1 MICRTSNT
9 SQLPAGGWSAD
20 WCQFHCSE
28 LQFKCSSL
36 SSCCWHLTL
45 NGCDP
50 AGAVEHQ
57 GAAFSHWHLQ
67 TQCLILGILLL
78 LFYLWD
84 CNECWILQS
93 GEMEKGK
100 QSLLAKWIT
109 LWSVSILLLF
119 WNNGVFYY
127 SFSKALSLLF
137 TVLNILSNER
147 VSSIICFL
155 PLYLPTLLASRCS
168 YFCSIT
174 QEPHFFGYAGGPG
187 LFSSLFT
194 GKKVKR
200 TTTQWSF

>member
-1 MICRTSNT
+1 M
-9 SQLPAGGWSAD
+9 
-20 WCQFHCSE
+20 
-28 LQFKCSSL
+28 LQ
-36 SSCCWHLTL
+36 
-45 NGCDP
+45 P
-50 AGAVEHQ
+50 Q
-57 GAAFSHWHLQ
+57 
-67 TQCLILGILLL
+67 LLL
-78 LFYLWD
+78 LASYSERLWSCGCCGAPGGSVLSLAPSDTVSHPRNSASVVYLWD

>member
-1 MICRTSNT
+1 MICRTSKT
-9 SQLPAGGWSAD
+9 SQLVAGGWSAD
-20 WCQFHCSE
+20 WCQFHCSK

-50 AGAVEHQ
+50 ASAVEHQ

-78 LFYLWD
+78 LFICGTVMSVESCRVERWK
-84 CNECWILQS
+84 
-93 GEMEKGK
+93 KGSRV
-100 QSLLAKWIT
+100 SLPNG
-109 LWSVSILLLF
+109 SHFDLF
-119 WNNGVFYY
+119 QYYFYFETTGVFYY

-137 TVLNILSNER
+137 TVLNILSNEC
-147 VSSIICFL
+147 VSSIIRFL

-174 QEPHFFGYAGGPG
+174 QEPHFFGYASGPG

-200 TTTQWSF
+200 TTTQRSF